1 MSRSTTALVV
11 TFNSSKVAGE
21 LAATLDSLADRCGAV
36 VVDSDSR
43 DGTVDLLGRLMP
55 GIRVISTGVNRGF
68 GSACNLGLSRV
79 ETPYTLLLN
88 HDARIDAASLELLER
103 WLDANPGTAAVQPLI
118 RAWGWPEVT
127 ASRGMGI
134 TGMYEGYDLGFMRF
148 EPGPGGGPV
157 RGAGATAAVSLWR
170 TDVLSSLSGFDP
182 GFFMYFEDVDLC
194 IRARLRGWSLDVLP
208 EAEAQHMVG
217 VASSRSSAGVWEI
230 RSACRLA
237 MKYGRD
243 PGRAR
248 MALLG
253 REIRSLA
260 AMRTGLP
267 AFLRRVAAIAAENAG
282 RTGEVFE
289 PSSKPPS
296 ELPAERSPRPF
307 RLDPG
312 GIIVSGPGWVSG
324 RAMRGYGAFIA
335 GSGCRLTV
343 DMESRG
349 GPVTGRLYCGSEPGA
364 AYRTD
369 SRGSRFSF
377 ILGPGRHCLA
387 ADDRNSVILISGMRV
402 DEQTG

>member
-1 MSRSTTALVV
+1 LSRSTTALVV
-11 TFNSSKVAGE
+11 TFNSSGVAEE
-21 LAATLDSLADRCGAV
+21 LAATLDALSERCGAV

-43 DGTVDLLGRLMP
+43 DGTVEIIGRLMP

-79 ETPYTLLLN
+79 DTPYTLLLN
-88 HDARIDAASLELLER
+88 HDARIDPGSLSLLER
-103 WLDANPGTAAVQPLI
+103 WLDANPCTAAVQPLI
-118 RAWGWPEVT
+118 RSWGWPEVT

-170 TDVLSSLSGFDP
+170 TDVLNSLSGFDP

-208 EAEAQHMVG
+208 EAGARHMVG
-217 VASSRSSAGVWEI
+217 ISSSRSSAGVWEV

-237 MKYGRD
+237 RKYGRN
-243 PGRAR
+243 PGRTR
-248 MALLG
+248 RELLS
-253 REIRSLA
+253 RELRSLA

-267 AFLRRVAAIAAENAG
+267 AFLRRVLAITSEKAE

-289 PSSKPPS
+289 PSSAPPS
-296 ELPAERSPRPF
+296 GLPARRSPSPF

-312 GIIVSGPGWVSG
+312 GIIVSGPGWRPGSTFG
-324 RAMRGYGAFIA
+324 GYGAFTVR
-335 GSGCRLTV
+335 SDCRLTV
-343 DMESRG
+343 DMSSPA

-364 AYRTD
+364 AFRTD
-369 SRGSRFSF
+369 SRGSRFRF
-377 ILGPGRHCLA
+377 ILGPGRHYLA
-387 ADDRNSVILISGMRV
+387 ADDRDAVVQISGVRV
-402 DEQTG
+402 DDQTG